1 MNELNECKTP
11 SIRQVE
17 PFMMG
22 IEQLRCR
29 LDAKEW
35 SRLVRADQS
44 IRQWRYFLTSDPYT
58 RWGLLKPRGYP
69 GDATLM
75 DFAYCHDSVKSDL
88 AAASPEG
95 AQIYRYTSRAAQSQS
110 ARQRIELL
118 RDKLRG
124 YARQGERAS
133 VISFAAGHAREFET
147 LQSAERSSIRRFTAV
162 DLDAE
167 SLDTAR
173 QSAAGV
179 EFHPVCRNVLR
190 DSFDDLQQAD
200 LVYSLGLFDYLNDG
214 RAQGVLEKMWQ
225 RVAPGGSLVVANLA
239 HDAGNLAYCEAI
251 MDWWMITR
259 TDEDMRALGQFV
271 GALDK
276 SEKQVALARH
286 GCFYYLEIRR
296 AAG

>member
-11 SIRQVE
+11 SIFQVKH
-17 PFMMG
+17 FMAG
-22 IEQLRCR
+22 IEQMRGR

-75 DFAYCHDSVKSDL
+75 DFAYCHDSVQPDL

-95 AQIYRYTSRAAQSQS
+95 TQIYGYTSRAAQSQS

-124 YARQGERAS
+124 YTRQGKRAS
-133 VISFAAGHAREFET
+133 VISFAAGHAREFEM
-147 LQSAERSSIRRFTAV
+147 LSRAERASITRFTAV

-179 EFHPVCRNVLR
+179 EFHAVCRNVLR

-225 RVAPGGSLVVANLA
+225 QVAPGGSLVVANLA

-259 TDEDMRALGQFV
+259 TKEDMQELGQFV

-276 SEKQVALARH
+276 GEKQLSLARH

-296 AAG
+296 ARG